1 MIAFF
6 LAGQVRALRNR
17 RTGMGAHM
25 NAYSVYRVDY
35 QANRT
40 ERIGRLVDRR
50 TGERRNNAED
60 MLRLAQRSYPYS
72 AIGSHIFII
81 RERSPGLF

>member
-1 MIAFF
+1 M
-6 LAGQVRALRNR
+6 LGED
-17 RTGMGAHM
+17 GAHM

-35 QANRT
+35 QANKT

-50 TGERRNNAED
+50 KGERRNNAED
-60 MLRLAQRSYPYS
+60 MLRLAQSQYSYS
-72 AIGSHIFII
+72 ALCSHIFII